1 MNRYVFAHALK
12 ITAPVFF
19 GYIAIGIGF
28 GMLLANAGYPWWL
41 AVLSGVV
48 MYTGSGQYFIVG
60 QLASGASFVE
70 IILVQFLLSIRHVST
85 DFRLFQNIKMPAEK
99 SLILFLQLRTKLLR
113 LFREL
118 KFRPV

>member
-60 QLASGASFVE
+60 QLASGASFAE
-70 IILVQFLLSIRHVST
+70 IILVQFLLSIRHV
-85 DFRLFQNIKMPAEK
+85 FYGL
-99 SLILFLQLRTKLLR
+99 SLISKY
-113 LFREL
+113 
-118 KFRPV
+118 KNAG